1 MEKTP
6 DIRLGGAADLPAIAG
21 VHLNSSRVAYR
32 GICPDSVL
40 NSLTLEGRIELWRQR
55 YDRLGPDGRLWV
67 SERSRIVGFAAADRV
82 DGADGGERSCELLS
96 FYVAPDWWG
105 RSVGHDLMQWLLE
118 DFRQRGFDKILLWTI
133 RTNQRARDFYEKAG
147 FRCEDV
153 FRTISRRESGVLLEH
168 NEVRYSRDLRD

>member
-1 MEKTP
+1 MGNTP

-21 VHLNSSRVAYR
+21 VHLDSSRVAYR

-40 NSLTLEGRIELWRQR
+40 DSLTLEGRIELWRQR

-67 SERSRIVGFAAADRV
+67 SDRSGIVGFAAADRA
-82 DGADGGERSCELLS
+82 DRDDGGEQSCELLS

-105 RSVGHDLMQWLLE
+105 RNVGQDLMKWLLE
-118 DFRQRGFDKILLWTI
+118 DFRHRGFDKIMLWTI

-168 NEVRYSRDLRD
+168 NEVRYSRDLRA